1 MSRDELVQKVTDKWT
16 DNIYNDIVDVLEAY
30 TLEFQMEDEAEL
42 VDEVIAKM
50 IEMYK

>member
-1 MSRDELVQKVTDKWT
+1 MSRDELVNKITDRWT
-16 DNIYNDIVDVLEAY
+16 DNIYSDIVDVLEAY
-30 TLEFQMEDEAEL
+30 TLEFQMEDEAKL

>member
-1 MSRDELVQKVTDKWT
+1 MSRDELVNKVTDKWT
-16 DNIYNDIVDVLEAY
+16 DNIYSDIVDVLEAY
-30 TLEFQMEDEAEL
+30 TLEFQMEDEADI

>member
-1 MSRDELVQKVTDKWT
+1 MTRDQLIEKVTDKWT
-16 DNIYNDIVDVLEAY
+16 DNIYSDIVDVLEAY
-30 TLEFQMEDEAEL
+30 TLEFQMEDEAKL